1 MKSTGIIRKV
11 DELGRIVIPKE
22 LRRTLGINEKDPIE
36 IYVEDNDKI
45 ILKRYEPYG
54 ACTIT
59 GEVTKS
65 NIAVAN
71 GKIILSKEGA
81 KKLLE
86 ELESF
91 VVRS

>member
-59 GEVTKS
+59 GEVTKN